1 MKQLISKFKELSL
14 VKKVLVIGSLIIV
27 AFIFSPND
35 NDRPRSTSST
45 STYDSYYDAKCR
57 QCKMDY
63 NKKDEGHVI
72 DGGQIY
78 KASDYGFTSAPFCS
92 WNCAMLYKSQRG
104 Y

>member
-1 MKQLISKFKELSL
+1 MELFKNLKTWKKVGLISFVGLIVIMSFGTDN
-14 VKKVLVIGSLIIV
+14 KKSSRSSSSGS
-27 AFIFSPND
+27 S
-35 NDRPRSTSST
+35 
-45 STYDSYYDAKCR
+45 YDSYYDAKCR

-78 KASDYGFTSAPFCS
+78 KASDYGFTSAPYCS
-92 WNCAMLYKSQRG
+92 FDCALLHKSQRG